1 MALCMHVCAVDGGMG
16 SFSFMYMQVRVYA
29 YTVHVVKH
37 NLLTFCQPTTALI
50 TPVPP

>member
-1 MALCMHVCAVDGGMG
+1 MHVCAVDGGMG